1 MQLAAGRQQRKHL
14 LDLPPE
20 IILSCLLHLSLDDLA
35 SCLRVHNRLLGRIL
49 TDSLVIRYRAEQE
62 LAGVHENPK
71 RLEGM
76 STSDRLAALKGRQG
90 RWCSF
95 DTQSRYTIPLPS
107 SNMSLYDVTAGHWV
121 RAETENEDDAL
132 STKLSYLD
140 LSPDA
145 QPAEWQVVCTS
156 TPFVNFS
163 TALEEHDLLVMI
175 TCAPCVDDPSMATID
190 AQILSLSTGTAHP
203 LAAHPTIHLR
213 RMRLDVANDLDA
225 GLEISGRIL
234 AIACLDWDEENLA
247 ESNLLYILDWQSGL
261 LIAEPFYTSSTA
273 MVFITPTVL
282 AVPQPIDNTIEI
294 YQLPSNSAAEL
305 ELLNIEA
312 VPFNL
317 PPVKPGFLVVPPTVQ
332 LRISPTPRTSASHA
346 GYLRAPFI
354 PLPEEAVILLCYD
367 TFDPEADDNIGAMI
381 ETHLFVIRAATLLD
395 LFVNGPWNTSHVVPW
410 SAWGPKCTRWLDP
423 AVNCSANVWISGAS
437 GQRVLSYPPHSQDEL
452 SQRHRIRVLDFN
464 PRQLAHLRRQARSES
479 PLNEDASRPEVEDEE
494 VQVLTRIVEAGV
506 PNAVVQQR
514 SFRHFAE
521 PVASDIAYVET
532 ISKATYD
539 FHNIYLSEECIIGI
553 RHGAEGSSTETLE
566 VLHFG

>member
-1 MQLAAGRQQRKHL
+1 MQLAAGRRQRKRL

-62 LAGVHENPK
+62 LAGVHENPT

-90 RWCSF
+90 RWRSF
-95 DTQSRYTIPLPS
+95 ATQSRYTIPLPS

-145 QPAEWQVVCTS
+145 QPAEWQTVCTG

-203 LAAHPTIHLR
+203 LAAHPAIHLR
-213 RMRLDVANDLDA
+213 RMRVDIDNDFDA

-234 AIACLDWDEENLA
+234 AIACLDWDEHG
-247 ESNLLYILDWQSGL
+247 SNLLYVLDWQSGH
-261 LIAEPFYTSSTA
+261 LIVEPFYTSSTA

-294 YQLPSNSAAEL
+294 YRLPSYSVAL
-305 ELLNIEA
+305 HNIEA
-312 VPFNL
+312 LPFNL
-317 PPVKPGFLVVPPTVQ
+317 PPLKPGFIVVPPTVQ
-332 LRISPTPRTSASHA
+332 LRISPTPRTIASHT

-367 TFDPEADDNIGAMI
+367 TFNPEVDLDTVM

-395 LFVNGPWNTSHVVPW
+395 LFVNGPWNRDQVVPW

-437 GQRVLSYPPHSQDEL
+437 GRRVLSYPPHSQDEF

-479 PLNEDASRPEVEDEE
+479 PLNEDASRPEAEDEE